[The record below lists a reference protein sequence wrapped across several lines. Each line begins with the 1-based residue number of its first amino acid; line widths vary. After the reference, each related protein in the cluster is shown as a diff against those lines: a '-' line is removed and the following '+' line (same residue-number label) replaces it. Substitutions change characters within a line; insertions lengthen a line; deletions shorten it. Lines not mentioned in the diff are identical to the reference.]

1 MDGRVSRKI
10 STNITVSTKVQ
21 RHKMILNDMLHY
33 DDIPSPFLILQ
44 GILTSISALFP
55 NLLNLG

>member
-1 MDGRVSRKI
+1 
-10 STNITVSTKVQ
+10 
-21 RHKMILNDMLHY
+21 MLHY

-55 NLLNLG
+55 NLLNLGWDWELSSKADKNTMDLHVKNQS